1 MCVCVCVRVCVCVC
15 VGGGVC
21 VCVCVDGWV
30 LVVVVGGEGWEV
42 EREWE
47 EGRTRGCEIV
57 AVRVWIQ

>member
-1 MCVCVCVRVCVCVC
+1 MCVC
-15 VGGGVC
+15 GGGVY